1 MWALPTPARGYA
13 PLPPSLLTATSTCA
27 KNTPVK
33 DTFLQTLRLGFAIV
47 ALAFL
52 LYWVDAAFFAPGR
65 LPACRQEQLP
75 EGRVCLDTLQAQGLD
90 KVVWIDARS
99 ESDYEINHLMLSDN
113 RSFPIRTGARFDSLL
128 DAAIDRLVSAGERGE
143 TVVVFCTR
151 DCESAE
157 TIAARL
163 RELELIEAPI
173 LVLEGGWDALKDF
186 GLERVR

>member
-1 MWALPTPARGYA
+1 M
-13 PLPPSLLTATSTCA
+13 
-27 KNTPVK
+27 K

-75 EGRVCLDTLQAQGLD
+75 PGRMCLDTLQAQGMD

-99 ESDYEINHLMLSDN
+99 QNDFEINHLMLSDN
-113 RSFPIRTGARFDSLL
+113 RAFPIRTGAQYEQLL
-128 DAAIDRLVSAGERGE
+128 DAALDRLVSAAERGE
-143 TVVVFCTR
+143 KVVVFCTR
-151 DCESAE
+151 DCSSAE
-157 TIAARL
+157 DIAERL
-163 RELELIEAPI
+163 RALGMIDAPI
-173 LVLEGGWDALKDF
+173 YVLEGGWDALKAF